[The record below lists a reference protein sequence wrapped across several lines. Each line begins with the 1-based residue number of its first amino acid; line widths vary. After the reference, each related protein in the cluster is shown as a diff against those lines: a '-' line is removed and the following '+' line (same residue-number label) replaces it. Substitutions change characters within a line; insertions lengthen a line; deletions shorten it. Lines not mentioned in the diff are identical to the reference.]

1 MARLRLADI
10 MAERLAQAHE
20 AVDTPD
26 EEQGS
31 FIAV

>member
-1 MARLRLADI
+1 